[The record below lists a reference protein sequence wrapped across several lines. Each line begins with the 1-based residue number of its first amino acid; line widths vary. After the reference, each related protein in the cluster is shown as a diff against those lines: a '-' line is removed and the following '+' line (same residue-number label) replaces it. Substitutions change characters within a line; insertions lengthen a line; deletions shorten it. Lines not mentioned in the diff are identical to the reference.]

1 MLPAKKIAN
10 PVGNSD
16 RHKIL
21 LCVGRLSY
29 QKNLEVLIK
38 AFSLITDEF
47 QDWTLQIIG
56 DGENLN
62 NLNNIVAESNI
73 QNKVELRGAIK
84 DIETAYEQA
93 NLFCLPSRWEG
104 FPNALAEALAHGL
117 PAVGFSECAGVNSL
131 IQSGKN
137 GLLASGNNDPMT
149 LAKAL
154 QQLMASPDNRR
165 DMGQE
170 AIETVALYKPDAVF
184 DQWERL
190 FLEVS
195 GRGEI

>member
-84 DIETAYEQA
+84 DIETAYEQRQTSFA
-93 NLFCLPSRWEG
+93 CL
-104 FPNALAEALAHGL
+104 H
-117 PAVGFSECAGVNSL
+117 AG
-131 IQSGKN
+131 K
-137 GLLASGNNDPMT
+137 
-149 LAKAL
+149 
-154 QQLMASPDNRR
+154 
-165 DMGQE
+165 
-170 AIETVALYKPDAVF
+170 
-184 DQWERL
+184 
-190 FLEVS
+190 VS
-195 GRGEI
+195 QTP

>member
-1 MLPAKKIAN
+1 M
-10 PVGNSD
+10 
-16 RHKIL
+16 
-21 LCVGRLSY
+21 
-29 QKNLEVLIK
+29 
-38 AFSLITDEF
+38 
-47 QDWTLQIIG
+47 
-56 DGENLN
+56 
-62 NLNNIVAESNI
+62 
-73 QNKVELRGAIK
+73 
-84 DIETAYEQA
+84 
-93 NLFCLPSRWEG
+93 PSRWEG